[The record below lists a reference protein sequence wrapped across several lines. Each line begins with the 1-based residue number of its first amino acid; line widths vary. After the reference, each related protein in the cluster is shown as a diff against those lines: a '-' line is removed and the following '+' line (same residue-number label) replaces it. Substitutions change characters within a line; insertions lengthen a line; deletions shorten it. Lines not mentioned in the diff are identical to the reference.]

1 MAVQKLLSAI
11 MFGLVLLVIPGGIAT
26 VGSVMAIAGLIVP
39 IACAGVIA
47 AYSYVVWYRS
57 IREIGVARA
66 MALNISY
73 AMWGAVLAWILHDA
87 PLTLLA
93 LAGCAVV
100 TAGAVLTILS
110 GRGESTRATS
120 TSADPLPASAAAIEP
135 LST

>member
-1 MAVQKLLSAI
+1 MTVQKSLSAI
-11 MFGLVLLVIPGGIAT
+11 MFGLVLLVVPRGIAT

-66 MALNISY
+66 MALNISF
-73 AMWGAVLAWILHDA
+73 ALWGAVFAWIVRDA

-93 LAGCAVV
+93 FTGCAVV

-110 GRGESTRATS
+110 GRDESTHGTS
-120 TSADPLPASAAAIEP
+120 TSADPLSASVAAREP
-135 LST
+135 

>member
-1 MAVQKLLSAI
+1 
-11 MFGLVLLVIPGGIAT
+11 
-26 VGSVMAIAGLIVP
+26 
-39 IACAGVIA
+39 
-47 AYSYVVWYRS
+47 
-57 IREIGVARA
+57 

-73 AMWGAVLAWILHDA
+73 AMWGAVFAWVLHDA

-110 GRGESTRATS
+110 GRDESTCAAP
-120 TSADPLPASAAAIEP
+120 TSAGPLPASAAAPEP

>member
-1 MAVQKLLSAI
+1 M
-11 MFGLVLLVIPGGIAT
+11 
-26 VGSVMAIAGLIVP
+26 
-39 IACAGVIA
+39 IA

-73 AMWGAVLAWILHDA
+73 AMWGAVFAWILHDA

-110 GRGESTRATS
+110 GRDESTCAAP
-120 TSADPLPASAAAIEP
+120 TSADPLPP
-135 LST
+135 RRRHPNP